1 MSRILIVL
9 SVVSFLLTACG
20 AGGQTVLNE
29 KSAGTTVNV
38 AKGAK
43 FQVQLEGNPTTG
55 YLWEAKDLNTTVLKQ
70 VGDPQHKPSSNAVG
84 APGITTFT
92 FEAVGPGTA
101 KLQLV
106 YQRPFEKD
114 KAPEKTWE
122 VNVTVK

>member
-1 MSRILIVL
+1 MSRLLIVL
-9 SVVSFLLTACG
+9 LIVACLLTACG
-20 AGGQTVLNE
+20 SGQTVLKE
-29 KSAGTTVNV
+29 KSAGTTITVQ
-38 AKGAK
+38 KGAK

-55 YLWEAKDLNTTVLKQ
+55 YLWAVKDLNTAVLTQ
-70 VGDPQHKPSSNAVG
+70 VGDWEHKPSSDKPG

-92 FEAVGPGTA
+92 FEAVGTGTA